1 MTEADGVGSL
11 PTSSWRAL
19 SDRERFVLDLI
30 LEREFP
36 GAVALRVQCDH
47 CLVRNVPGRRQALDI
62 EADSQYRANL
72 DDIHTRIPGFA
83 QYNDS
88 DGMPVIVDL
97 QVADGLL
104 FALDVYRIDGDEPS
118 IGFTGAGYFDVQ
130 YPELDGPRP
139 LYWPKIHEDE
149 PGPEGGGGPSPDP
162 GDQ

>member
-1 MTEADGVGSL
+1 VTEADGVGSL

-30 LEREFP
+30 LGREFP
-36 GAVALRVQCDH
+36 GVVALREQCDH

-62 EADSQYRANL
+62 ETDSQYRANL
-72 DDIHTRIPGFA
+72 KDIHTGRPGFA

-88 DGMPVIVDL
+88 DGMPVIVGL
-97 QVADGLL
+97 HVRDGLL

-118 IGFTGAGYFDVQ
+118 IGFIDAVYFDVQ
-130 YPELDGPRP
+130 YPDLDGPRP

-149 PGPEGGGGPSPDP
+149 SGSEGGGPSPDL